1 MTIMSHQIENINR
14 ARNYNKEPNRNF
26 EVEK

>member
-1 MTIMSHQIENINR
+1 MTITSHQIENINR
-14 ARNYNKEPNRNF
+14 ARIYDKEPNRNF

>member
-1 MTIMSHQIENINR
+1 MTLMSHQIENISR